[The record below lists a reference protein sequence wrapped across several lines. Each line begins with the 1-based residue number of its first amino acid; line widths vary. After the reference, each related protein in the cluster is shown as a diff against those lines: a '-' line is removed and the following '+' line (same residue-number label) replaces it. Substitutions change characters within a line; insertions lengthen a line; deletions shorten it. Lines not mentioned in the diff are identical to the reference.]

1 MRFETWLGVLLLSAS
16 ASTKPDAQ
24 WPQFRGPH
32 GSGLAA
38 GKGAPVALG
47 EGKGL
52 RWKATVGPGH
62 SSPTIWGDRVF
73 LTAGDK
79 ENRKLSV
86 LCLDRKTGKLRWERS
101 VTAEKIEPLH
111 EVASPAM
118 STPVVDGKRVVAHFG
133 SHGLVAFDLDGKPEW
148 KVPLPVTTN
157 RFGSGTSPVLA
168 GEAVLL
174 SRDEPAEGYL
184 LAVDRSTGKTLWK
197 QPYTVPNGPGAAGTS
212 TPVVWQDE
220 VIVHR
225 GAEVAG
231 FGLKDGT
238 RKWWVLVRSTSTATP
253 VVGSGVVY
261 VPAWF
266 PVGEPDLRVPLPD
279 FASLLRRADKDG
291 DGALSP
297 EEFPNDIQLAQR
309 PEVAVKGANLVFP
322 GRLIAGAVDQ
332 NKDAKVD
339 KAEWEDYAASFAN
352 LNHALLAIRLGGQ
365 GDVTA
370 THVLWREGRG
380 VPEVPTPLVSANRV
394 YMVTNGGIV
403 TCMDAQTGAVLFRNR
418 LGAGGAYYAS
428 PVMAGG
434 NVYFASGDGVVTV
447 IRDVD
452 TFTPVAKSEL
462 GAPIMATPAILEG
475 IVYLRAGA
483 TLFAFGD

>member
-1 MRFETWLGVLLLSAS
+1 MRLEAWLLAILMLAAS
-16 ASTKPDAQ
+16 PAPEAR
-24 WPQFRGPH
+24 WPQFRGPD
-32 GSGLAA
+32 GAGLASA
-38 GKGAPVALG
+38 KSAPVALG

-52 RWKATVGPGH
+52 RWKAAVGPGH
-62 SSPTIWGDRVF
+62 SSPTIWGDRLFV
-73 LTAGDK
+73 TTGDR
-79 ENRKLSV
+79 ETRKLSV

-101 VTAEKIEPLH
+101 VTAEKIESLH

-118 STPVVDGKRVVAHFG
+118 STPVVDGRRVFAYFG
-133 SHGLVAFDLDGKPEW
+133 SHGLLAFDLDGNPQW
-148 KVPLPVTTN
+148 TLPLPLPGN
-157 RFGSGTSPVLA
+157 RFGSATSPIVA
-168 GEAVLL
+168 GEAVFLN
-174 SRDEPAEGYL
+174 RDEATEGYL

-197 QPYTVPNGPGAAGTS
+197 HPYALPSSPGATGTS

-225 GAEVAG
+225 GAEVAA
-231 FGLKDGT
+231 FGVKDGS
-238 RKWWVLVRSTSTATP
+238 RRWWVQVRSTSTATP

-261 VPAWF
+261 VPTWF

-279 FASLLRRADKDG
+279 FASLLQRADKDG

-297 EEFPNDIQLAQR
+297 EEFPSDIQLAQR
-309 PEVAVKGANLVFP
+309 PEVAVKGANIVVP
-322 GRLIAGAVDQ
+322 GKAIAGAADK
-332 NKDAKVD
+332 NKDGKVE
-339 KAEWEDYAASFAN
+339 KTEWEDYLASFAS

-380 VPEVPTPLVSANRV
+380 VPEVPTPLYSSSRV

-403 TCMDAQTGAVLFRNR
+403 TCMNASSGAVLFRSR
-418 LGAGGAYYAS
+418 LGAGGPYYAS

-447 IRDVD
+447 IRDDD
-452 TFTPVAKSEL
+452 TFAPVAKSEL
-462 GAPIMATPAILEG
+462 GAPIMATPAIVDG
-475 IVYLRAGA
+475 VVYLRAGP
-483 TLFAFGD
+483 TLFAFGS